1 MAQTPS
7 MSRLIEQLSKLPG
20 IGEKTASRLA
30 FHVLRSDRDYA
41 QALAEA
47 LIAVKDETRLCSVCF
62 ALTES
67 DPCPLC
73 GDPQRSSEIIC
84 VVEEPADLLAIE
96 RAHEFRGRYHVLH
109 GTLAPLDGVGP
120 DELKIQPLLLRL
132 QDAPSHAPVR
142 EVILATNPTAEG
154 EATALYL
161 AKLLKPLGLTVTRIA
176 RGLPVGADLEYA
188 DVMTVG
194 RAIEG
199 RREM

>member
-7 MSRLIEQLSKLPG
+7 MSRLIAQLAKLPG

-30 FHVLRSDRDYA
+30 FHVLRSERDYA

-47 LIAVKDETRLCSVCF
+47 LLAVKDETRLCSVCF
-62 ALTES
+62 ALTETE
-67 DPCPLC
+67 PCPLC
-73 GDPQRSSEIIC
+73 ADPRQSNDVLC

-96 RAHEFRGRYHVLH
+96 RVREFRGRYHVLH

-120 DELKIQPLLLRL
+120 DDLKIQPLLVRLR
-132 QDAPSHAPVR
+132 DEPVR

-161 AKLLKPLGLTVTRIA
+161 AKLLKPLGLRVTRIA
-176 RGLPVGADLEYA
+176 HGLPVGADLEYA

-194 RAIEG
+194 RALEG